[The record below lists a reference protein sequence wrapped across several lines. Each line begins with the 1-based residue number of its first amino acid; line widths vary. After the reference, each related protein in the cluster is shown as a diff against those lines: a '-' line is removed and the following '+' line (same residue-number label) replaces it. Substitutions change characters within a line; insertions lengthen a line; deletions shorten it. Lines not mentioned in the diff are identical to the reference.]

1 MDTCSTLC
9 YHNKTL
15 VVSYDV
21 YHFLV
26 CVEWNEWHNL
36 DTAISAG
43 CSETQLMP
51 YVIVHFVYT
60 TLSVRLHNLEFI
72 VLFFVENVSSIQ
84 PEVPVRILPGD
95 THLNIFTFLTCNP
108 EPNSQLTVS
117 DYISRSGY
125 LIHLVLSGIELFRDQ
140 VVVHIK
146 VFKGNQHYSFWRI
159 YHIRMLETILVK

>member
-51 YVIVHFVYT
+51 YVLFTLYT
-60 TLSVRLHNLEFI
+60 
-72 VLFFVENVSSIQ
+72 
-84 PEVPVRILPGD
+84 LP
-95 THLNIFTFLTCNP
+95 
-108 EPNSQLTVS
+108 SQL
-117 DYISRSGY
+117 DYI
-125 LIHLVLSGIELFRDQ
+125 I
-140 VVVHIK
+140 
-146 VFKGNQHYSFWRI
+146 
-159 YHIRMLETILVK
+159 